1 MATEPTAIISVI
13 VRVTCSPW
21 NALLVVRQA
30 MPERERGRELSLNRV
45 SLI

>member
-30 MPERERGRELSLNRV
+30 MPERERGRGLSLNRV